1 MKKMSEL
8 RMDYD
13 GISFDAVKQI
23 YQHRGWIIRFFKLI
37 YVDVSTT
44 RKGYHVRIKIEKKL
58 DDRDI
63 LLLQILLGSDINREI
78 YNFVRQQNGELL
90 KNWNR
95 MYTKKWIVL
104 GTKIVE
110 DIGEEKYSE
119 SMNKEVEDEII
130 NCVDIEGHL

>member
-1 MKKMSEL
+1 M
-8 RMDYD
+8 
-13 GISFDAVKQI
+13 V
-23 YQHRGWIIRFFKLI
+23 
-37 YVDVSTT
+37 YVDVSKT
-44 RKGYHVRIKIEKKL
+44 RKGYHVRIKIQKKL
-58 DDRDI
+58 DDRDL

-95 MYTKKWIVL
+95 LYDKKHIIL

-119 SMNKEVEDEII
+119 SMSKEVEDEII

>member
-23 YQHRGWIIRFFKLI
+23 FQHRGWIIRFFKLDW
-37 YVDVSTT
+37 VDVCET
-44 RKGYHVRIKIEKKL
+44 RKGFHVRIKINKKL

-90 KNWNR
+90 SNWNR
-95 MYTKKWIVL
+95 LYTKKWIVL
-104 GTKIVE
+104 GTKIIE
-110 DIGEEKYSE
+110 EISEEKYSE
-119 SMNKEVEDEII
+119 EKSKDVENEII
-130 NCVDIEGHL
+130 NCVDIEGRL

>member
-1 MKKMSEL
+1 MSEL

-13 GISFDAVKQI
+13 GISFEDVKQI
-23 YQHRGWIIRFFKLI
+23 FQHRGWIIRFFKMV
-37 YVDVSTT
+37 YVDVSKT
-44 RKGYHVRIKIEKKL
+44 RKGYHVRIKIQKKL
-58 DDRDI
+58 DDRDL

-95 MYTKKWIVL
+95 LYDKKHIIL

-119 SMNKEVEDEII
+119 SMSKEVEDEII